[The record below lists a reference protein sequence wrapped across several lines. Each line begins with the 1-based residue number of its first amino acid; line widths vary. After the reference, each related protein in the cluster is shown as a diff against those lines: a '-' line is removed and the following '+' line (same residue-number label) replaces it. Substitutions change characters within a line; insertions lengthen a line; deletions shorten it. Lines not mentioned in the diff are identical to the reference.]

1 MNYTDLLLED
11 YLKEDH
17 KIETYKGY
25 ELDFDNDYID
35 SWLEDGFDN
44 ISDVITISYNGKQV
58 GSADSFSKARRWV
71 DEYIDKNTDWKKK
84 CLDLINMLYYEYSAA
99 VFAGDA
105 TGDEEDG
112 TTEEFLSNP
121 NKYVAEYGMYPHS
134 GSLQNMY
141 KQEFEDTLEAMS
153 YEYDEEEILKD
164 LKKYERTGHI

>member
-17 KIETYKGY
+17 RVETYKGY

-35 SWLEDGFDN
+35 GWLEAGFGNTSN
-44 ISDVITISYNGKQV
+44 IITISYNGRQV
-58 GSADSFSKARRWV
+58 GSADSFSDARAWV
-71 DEYIDKNTDWKKK
+71 DNYIDKNTDWKKK
-84 CLDLINMLYYEYSAA
+84 CLDLINMLYYEYDAY

-105 TGDEEDG
+105 TGDKEDG
-112 TTEEFLSNP
+112 TTETFLSDP
-121 NKYVAEYGMYPHS
+121 DKYVAEYGMYPHN

-153 YEYDEEEILKD
+153 YEYDEEDVLKD
-164 LKKYERTGHI
+164 LEKYERTGHI